1 METIIKN
8 YKEKF
13 GYNPSIFEL
22 FNLYIQGF
30 LKLSDNEENILIEE
44 FNKINELWSAK
55 LKENQ

>member
-30 LKLSDNEENILIEE
+30 LKLSDNEENILIKE
-44 FNKINELWSAK
+44 FNKTNELWKSK
-55 LKENQ
+55 LKVSQ